1 MSRFLW
7 LLIEAH
13 HMRQLLSG
21 FFLQYN
27 EKGGTV
33 RKVGCKVAGRSRL
46 IIGTKSCPGFFQQ
59 HRLLAKV
66 LLLRWPF
73 NIASLAKC
81 PIMLRNR
88 IFRLIRKRHDPF
100 IEPLHKCLL
109 LFD

>member
-27 EKGGTV
+27 EKGGAV

-46 IIGTKSCPGFFQQ
+46 IIGTKFCPGFFQQ

-73 NIASLAKC
+73 NIASMAKC
-81 PIMLRNR
+81 YCFVGQVSNHASQPY
-88 IFRLIRKRHDPF
+88 FPSDP
-100 IEPLHKCLL
+100 KKA
-109 LFD
+109 

>member
-21 FFLQYN
+21 FFCSIM
-27 EKGGTV
+27 KGGAV
-33 RKVGCKVAGRSRL
+33 RKVGCKVAGRS
-46 IIGTKSCPGFFQQ
+46 FFQQ

-73 NIASLAKC
+73 NIASMAKYYC
-81 PIMLRNR
+81 FVGQVSNHASQPY
-88 IFRLIRKRHDPF
+88 FPSDP
-100 IEPLHKCLL
+100 KKA
-109 LFD
+109 